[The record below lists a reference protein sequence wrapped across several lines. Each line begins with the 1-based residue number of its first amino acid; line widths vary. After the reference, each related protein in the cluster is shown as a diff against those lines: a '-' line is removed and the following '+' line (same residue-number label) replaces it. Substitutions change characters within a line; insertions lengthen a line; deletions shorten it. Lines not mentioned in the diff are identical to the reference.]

1 MSFHALISGILT
13 ADPQARDGQK
23 GRFATAS
30 IRSVAGEDAVVASVI
45 AFGPLAEQMLTFSK
59 GDALAVSG
67 PAKLNTWT
75 GKDGLERHGISITV
89 TQLAAAKPPSRARPA
104 TRRTSRRQEVAA
116 PSVPDDPIGDLW
128 GPAP

>member
-1 MSFHALISGILT
+1 MSFFALVSGTLA

-23 GRFATAS
+23 GQFATAT
-30 IRSVAGEDAVVASVI
+30 IRADELFASAIAFSEAGEQ
-45 AFGPLAEQMLTFSK
+45 LLTFSK
-59 GDALAVSG
+59 GDAVAVG
-67 PAKLNTWT
+67 GKAKLTQWT